1 MFRPL
6 QVIVSSFAALNHGG
20 NDVGN
25 CIGPLVTI
33 WFVYQVQ
40 TQLYKCTVCVCT
52 VARPRWVGA
61 RLPVENCRGCS
72 GAGSASP
79 VVRLQNN
86 FYLLRLVISGLV
98 VLGRRVIT
106 TVGTKLTRLTPRSCI

>member
-1 MFRPL
+1 MYVPHSTCCVQVAAVFRPL

-40 TQLYKCTVCVCT
+40 TQLYKCTVCVYCGQT
-52 VARPRWVGA
+52 PLGWSTAASGELPWLLWGGIGISVGKA
-61 RLPVENCRGCS
+61 SEQLLPPPTGNLRAGC
-72 GAGSASP
+72 AG
-79 VVRLQNN
+79 
-86 FYLLRLVISGLV
+86 
-98 VLGRRVIT
+98 
-106 TVGTKLTRLTPRSCI
+106 